1 MQPGARRVAQLSKSK
16 YYHHVGSDARVHQSG
31 PAGWPEPIAASL
43 GLAAESDRDQQA
55 AQHAVDRLG
64 LGSSDHHHPIIDQT
78 RSRQSSELKT

>member
-16 YYHHVGSDARVHQSG
+16 YYHHGGSDARAHRSG

-64 LGSSDHHHPIIDQT
+64 LGSPDHHHPIIDQA
-78 RSRQSSELKT
+78 RSR